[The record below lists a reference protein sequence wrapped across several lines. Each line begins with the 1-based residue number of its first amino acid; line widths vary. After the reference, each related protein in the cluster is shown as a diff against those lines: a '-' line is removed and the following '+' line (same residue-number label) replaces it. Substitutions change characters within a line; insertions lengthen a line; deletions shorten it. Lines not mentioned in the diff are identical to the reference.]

1 MPSTNTE
8 QEARTEDVAQPY
20 KFLDYYRKNDRQLFF
35 GRERETATLVSDIVT
50 ARLVIL
56 FAKTGSGKSSLIN
69 AGVRPRLEDLDYHTF
84 WIRVEQDPTE
94 AARTAF
100 RRQDFSFDPKKQF
113 VECLKEIVR
122 QLRKPVVLFFDQ
134 FEEFFLGPGTLE
146 SEALRKFKLAAQRF
160 VADVGK
166 LHRDRE
172 SGVHIVFS
180 MREEFFHEMDVFRAE
195 IPTIFGAESSL
206 RLRWLDDDQAR
217 AAITRPALAARVS
230 FSEQFTSALIED
242 MKDSQ
247 PVREGVEPARLQIV
261 CDTIWTKKCFDLE
274 AYRALG
280 GAKGILESRIEED
293 IASNLADGEL
303 EAFEKLLPELTHSE
317 RQTKRIRGLE
327 EIKESLKVAP
337 GFLDAV
343 IAKLEKLRLVVKT
356 KHSTGVLSNG
366 RATMSPAEREALKIT
381 SGGSCWNGCFTSF
394 AIEPKRRCG
403 TWETAHCRVTLS
415 KGAPRMNSRPH
426 AVSSVR
432 LVPSVMAQPRQKRW
446 NYSNW
451 QWNSPTWRTTR

>member
-1 MPSTNTE
+1 ME
-8 QEARTEDVAQPY
+8 QEVEAKGIAQPY

-100 RRQDFSFDPKKQF
+100 RTQDFSFDPKKQF

-134 FEEFFLGPGTLE
+134 FEEFFLVPGTLE

-217 AAITRPALAARVS
+217 AAITLPALAA
-230 FSEQFTSALIED
+230 
-242 MKDSQ
+242 
-247 PVREGVEPARLQIV
+247 
-261 CDTIWTKKCFDLE
+261 W
-274 AYRALG
+274 
-280 GAKGILESRIEED
+280 
-293 IASNLADGEL
+293 
-303 EAFEKLLPELTHSE
+303 
-317 RQTKRIRGLE
+317 
-327 EIKESLKVAP
+327 
-337 GFLDAV
+337 GFV
-343 IAKLEKLRLVVKT
+343 
-356 KHSTGVLSNG
+356 
-366 RATMSPAEREALKIT
+366 
-381 SGGSCWNGCFTSF
+381 
-394 AIEPKRRCG
+394 
-403 TWETAHCRVTLS
+403 
-415 KGAPRMNSRPH
+415 
-426 AVSSVR
+426 
-432 LVPSVMAQPRQKRW
+432 
-446 NYSNW
+446 
-451 QWNSPTWRTTR
+451 